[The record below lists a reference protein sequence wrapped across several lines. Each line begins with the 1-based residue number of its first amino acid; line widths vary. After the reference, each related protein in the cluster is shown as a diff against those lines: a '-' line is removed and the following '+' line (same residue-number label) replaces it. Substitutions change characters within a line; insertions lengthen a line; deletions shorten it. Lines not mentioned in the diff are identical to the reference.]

1 MLCVYLRVTVL
12 PSLSWRGDPAQHNVQ
27 PLAPMDEVFVNANFA
42 TQRIAVRLA
51 HVLYPSLLTEVWLF
65 VIVAMFALLFYHSIC
80 CLRCNTYTCSY
91 LIRCPASCSV
101 LAVGTRKAPTRWQSA
116 GNARWQANLSS

>member
-1 MLCVYLRVTVL
+1 
-12 PSLSWRGDPAQHNVQ
+12 VQ
-27 PLAPMDEVFVNANFA
+27 LLKVADQIYVNANFA
-42 TQRIAVRLA
+42 TQRIALRLA
-51 HVLYPSLLTEVWLF
+51 NVLYPSLLTEVWLF